1 MDFNGNPLLKPPKEG
16 IEIER
21 GGAQEAE
28 VILVVSGEEEVIGAS
43 RVAPSSLS
51 LKGIEGSA
59 LQDGFGKN
67 LNSGISDLISPTF
80 TVQGSEF
87 STYPSPETLRST
99 PKAAKPPKIPVRS
112 LTRRVSLSR
121 SSMSKPKSRFVEPAV
136 AAVTSVA
143 EQKSMKSNERVDMN
157 SNSPYTASSPINNVV
172 VNSFSPRENAK
183 ASPITPK
190 TPLIEPSPG
199 DEDEDDEIYKSENVQ
214 ISKEVLRKKV
224 SVLVMIEWIAFICTM
239 VGLIASLSIPKLKDF
254 MIWGLELWKWF
265 VLAMVILCGRLFAEW
280 FINFLVF
287 LIEMNFLLR
296 KKVLYFVYGLRK
308 CVQIF
313 LWLGL
318 VLIAWALLFDRG
330 VERSRKSAKVLNYI
344 SRALISC
351 LVGAAIWLF
360 KTLLVKLL
368 ASSFHVSTYFDRIQE
383 SIFHQ
388 YILQTL
394 SGPPMM
400 ELAESIKGAKSTGQL
415 SFQSKRKGKG
425 KVEQEVIDV
434 SKLHKMNAKKVSAWT
449 MKGLIGVITNSSLST
464 ISDAIDDADDEG
476 SEQKEITCEV
486 DAKAAAYQI
495 FKNVAKLGSKSIERE
510 DLMRFLTAEEVESVL
525 PLFEGGVETGKIKKS
540 SLRNW
545 VVKVYLER
553 KSLAYSLNDTK
564 TAVKQLNKLVSPVV
578 LLVIIIVALLLME
591 IATTKVL
598 VFISSQILLVGFIF
612 GNTAKIVFESIIFV
626 FVMHPF
632 DVGDRCVID
641 GIQMTVEEIN
651 ILTTIFLRYD
661 NEKICMPNSVL
672 ATKSISNFYRSP
684 SMGDSVEF
692 SIDIST
698 TLETIGAL
706 KARIKKYIEDK
717 PKHWNAN
724 HSVVVKDIVD
734 LNALKMGLGV
744 THTISY
750 QNMGEKTSR
759 RSDLVMELKKIFEE
773 LSIKYHL
780 LPQEVQVSHANSAAS
795 ASKDYRR

>member
-1 MDFNGNPLLKPPKEG
+1 MDFNGNPNPLLRLPREVV
-16 IEIER
+16 ER
-21 GGAQEAE
+21 GGGGVGAQEVE
-28 VILVVSGEEEVIGAS
+28 VVLVVSGEEEVIGAS

-51 LKGIEGSA
+51 IKGIEGSS

-67 LNSGISDLISPTF
+67 SNSGISELISPTF

-87 STYPSPETLRST
+87 SGYPSPETLRST
-99 PKAAKPPKIPVRS
+99 PNAARPPKVLTRS
-112 LTRRVSLSR
+112 STRRVTLSG
-121 SSMSKPKSRFVEPAV
+121 SSMSKPKSRFVEPVV
-136 AAVTSVA
+136 AAMTSVD
-143 EQKSMKSNERVDMN
+143 EQKSMKSNDRVDMN
-157 SNSPYTASSPINNVV
+157 MNNVV
-172 VNSFSPRENAK
+172 VNSLSPRENAK
-183 ASPITPK
+183 TPPITPR
-190 TPLIEPSPG
+190 TPLIGPSPR
-199 DEDEDDEIYKSENVQ
+199 DEDEDEDEEIYKSENVQ
-214 ISKEVLRKKV
+214 TPKEILRKKV
-224 SVLVMIEWIAFICTM
+224 SILVVIEWIAFICTM
-239 VGLIASLSIPKLKDF
+239 VGLIASLAIPKLNDF

-280 FINFLVF
+280 FINFLVV

-308 CVQIF
+308 CVQVF

-330 VERSRKSAKVLNYI
+330 VERSRKSAKVLHYI

-351 LVGAAIWLF
+351 LVGAAIWLI
-360 KTLLVKLL
+360 KILLVKLL

-388 YILQTL
+388 YILQML

-400 ELAESIKGAKSTGQL
+400 ELAESIRGAKSTGQL

-434 SKLHKMNAKKVSAWT
+434 SKLHKMNPKKVSAWT

-495 FKNVAKLGSKSIERE
+495 FRNVAKPGSKSIERE
-510 DLMRFLTAEEVESVL
+510 DLMRFLSAEEVETVL

-564 TAVKQLNKLVSPVV
+564 TAVKQLNKLVSVAV
-578 LLVIIIVALLLME
+578 LLVIIIVWLLLME

-598 VFISSQILLVGFIF
+598 VFVSSQILLVAFMF
-612 GNTAKIVFESIIFV
+612 GNTAKVIFESIIFV
-626 FVMHPF
+626 FAMHPF

-661 NEKICMPNSVL
+661 NEKIYIPNSVL

-684 SMGDSVEF
+684 SMSDSVEF

-734 LNALKMGLGV
+734 LNALKMGLSV

-780 LPQEVQVSHANSAAS
+780 LPQEVQVSHIDSAAS